1 MMANTAKSATLDL
14 NLSRRLYSALT
25 AGREELFQ
33 VLDDPA
39 MEVQA
44 AALRN
49 PALDTNH
56 LLVLLERRDL
66 SEDLL
71 KAVYRLA
78 QVGENHELKVSLVRH
93 PNTPGTVLTALLPHL
108 YLFELV
114 KICYLP
120 GVTPDQKIAVERAIV
135 QRLPLT
141 PLGNKLTLARRG
153 TATIAEA
160 LIREG
165 DPRLMPVCLDSPHL
179 KESAIFGFLNGANAS
194 AETISMVARH
204 PRWKNRPNLK
214 LAILKN
220 PKTPGVWF
228 TLYLPQLNQADLRG
242 LRLSSRLTPSQKK
255 LVEDELKRRGL

>member
-14 NLSRRLYSALT
+14 NLSRRLYRALT

-33 VLDDPA
+33 VLEDPA
-39 MEVQA
+39 MEVLA
-44 AALRN
+44 AALKN
-49 PALDTNH
+49 PVLDTNH
-56 LLVLLERRDL
+56 LLVLLKRRDL
-66 SEDLL
+66 SQDLL

-78 QVGENHELKVSLVRH
+78 QVGENHELKVAMVRH
-93 PNTPGTVLTALLPHL
+93 PNTPGTLLAALLPHL

-114 KICYLP
+114 NICYLP

-141 PLGNKLTLARRG
+141 PLGNKLTLAHRG
-153 TATIAEA
+153 TAPVMET
-160 LIREG
+160 LLREG
-165 DPRLMPVCLDSPHL
+165 DPRLMQACLDSPHL
-179 KESAIFGFLNGANAS
+179 KESAIFSFLNGAKAS

-220 PKTPGVWF
+220 PKTPGIWF
-228 TLYLPQLNQADLRG
+228 TLYLPQLNLADLKG
-242 LRLSSRLTPSQKK
+242 LLVSGRLTPSQKK